1 MSNQNLSSQK
11 LSNQV
16 TIDFVSDVVCPW
28 CAVGLSALDKAI
40 ENLAGEVT
48 VKLNFMPF
56 ELNPNMPAA
65 GENAVEHIMRKY
77 GSSRAQILNNQQ
89 GIRARGEEVGFHFD
103 LTKRTHFYNTFN
115 AHRLLFWAGLEGRQ
129 AELKHALLNG
139 YFGEGQ
145 SLADIETLAEIA
157 GSVGLDRAQ
166 ALEVLRTNQY
176 SDDVRG
182 LERLYLS
189 MGVNAVPAVI
199 INGKHLISGAQSVEY
214 YQQAL
219 KKIAQ
224 GSAV

>member
-1 MSNQNLSSQK
+1 MSTEI
-11 LSNQV
+11 

-28 CAVGLSALDKAI
+28 CAVGLSALDQAI

-56 ELNPNMPAA
+56 ELNPNMPAS

-103 LTKRTHFYNTFN
+103 LVKRTHFYNTFD
-115 AHRLLFWAGLEGRQ
+115 AHRLLFWAGLQGRQ
-129 AELKHALLNG
+129 AELKHALLKG
-139 YFGEGQ
+139 YFGDGQ
-145 SLADIETLAEIA
+145 SLAEVEVLATIA
-157 GSVGLDRAQ
+157 GSVGLDPAM
-166 ALEVLRTNQY
+166 ALEVLRTGQY
-176 SDDVRG
+176 SDEVRG
-182 LERLYLS
+182 LQRLYLG

-199 INGKHLISGAQSVEY
+199 INGKHLISGAQSIEY
-214 YQQAL
+214 YQRAL

-224 GSAV
+224 DSTV

>member
-1 MSNQNLSSQK
+1 MSTPHVNS
-11 LSNQV
+11 V
-16 TIDFVSDVVCPW
+16 ITIDFVSDVVCPW

-48 VKLNFMPF
+48 VKMNFMPF

-77 GSSRAQILNNQQ
+77 GSSRSQILNNQQ
-89 GIRARGEEVGFHFD
+89 GITARGAEVGFRFD
-103 LTKRTHFYNTFN
+103 LVKRTHFYNTFN
-115 AHRLLFWAGLEGRQ
+115 AHRLLFWAGVQGRQ

-139 YFGEGQ
+139 YFGDGQ
-145 SLADIETLAEIA
+145 SLADNETLAGIA
-157 GSVGLDRAQ
+157 GSVGLDRDE
-166 ALEVLRTNQY
+166 ALEVLRSNQY

-182 LERLYLS
+182 LERLYLG

-199 INGKHLISGAQSVEY
+199 INGKHLISGAQSIEY

-219 KKIAQ
+219 KKIGQ

>member
-1 MSNQNLSSQK
+1 MSTQMT
-11 LSNQV
+11 V
-16 TIDFVSDVVCPW
+16 DFVSDVVCPW

-56 ELNPNMPAA
+56 ELNPTLPAA

-77 GSSRAQILNNQQ
+77 GSSRSQILNNQQ
-89 GIRARGEEVGFHFD
+89 GITARGAEVGFRFD
-103 LTKRTHFYNTFN
+103 LVKRTHFYNTFN
-115 AHRLLFWAGLEGRQ
+115 AHRLLFWAGLQGRQ

-145 SLADIETLAEIA
+145 SLAENETLAGIA
-157 GSVGLDRAQ
+157 GSVGLDRAE
-166 ALEVLRTNQY
+166 ALEVLRSNQY

-182 LERLYLS
+182 LERLYLG

-199 INGKHLISGAQSVEY
+199 INGKHLISGAQSIEY

-219 KKIAQ
+219 KKI
-224 GSAV
+224 GLGPAV

>member
-1 MSNQNLSSQK
+1 MSSEI
-11 LSNQV
+11 

-48 VKLNFMPF
+48 VKLSFMPF
-56 ELNPNMPAA
+56 ELNPNMPAS

-77 GSSRAQILNNQQ
+77 GSSRSQILNNQQ
-89 GIRARGEEVGFHFD
+89 GIRARGEEVGFRFD
-103 LTKRTHFYNTFN
+103 LVKRTHFYNTFN

-139 YFGEGQ
+139 YFGDGQ
-145 SLADIETLAEIA
+145 SLADNETLAEIA
-157 GSVGLDRAQ
+157 GSVGLDRAK
-166 ALEVLRTNQY
+166 ALEVMSSQQY
-176 SDDVRG
+176 SDEVRG
-182 LERLYLS
+182 LQRLYLGV
-189 MGVNAVPAVI
+189 GVNAVPAVI
-199 INGKHLISGAQSVEY
+199 INGKHLISGAQSIEY
-214 YQQAL
+214 YQHAL